1 MVGDLKKYS
10 VSNGMIGDDQA
21 IFVKK
26 LRDKGYTYGL
36 IVRLAIATLPTDGFA
51 VGYKHQGYM
60 TKHIADTLVSADEK
74 AKLDEYCTRNGISIS
89 QGVRDGLHLLSQ
101 NGLVKEDE

>member
-36 IVRLAIATLPTDGFA
+36 IVRLAIDTLPAEGS

-60 TKHIADTLVSADEK
+60 TKHIADTLVSEAEK
-74 AKLDEYCTRNGISIS
+74 AKLDEYCQRNGISIS
-89 QGVRDGLHLLSQ
+89 QGVRDGLFLLSQ
-101 NGLVKEDE
+101 NGLLKEGE